1 MPRVRII
8 LKPNGSVHTDVE
20 GDKGSKCFER
30 TAFLNKVL
38 GPPARTELKEEYYE
52 ADDSVCTR
60 DGLPEGHCG

>member
-30 TAFLNKVL
+30 TAFLNK
-38 GPPARTELKEEYYE
+38 